1 MKLDK
6 KREEAIRNQNIFSKK
21 TKIYFLIFL
30 VIIAG
35 ISYYFYWSSQQPG
48 QFDDFAKCLTE
59 KGAVMYG
66 AIEWCKYTKEQVAM
80 FGNSFKYINYK
91 DYKEI
96 EGIKLTPTWVVNN
109 ERYERVQSFEKLSAL
124 TGCTI

>member
-6 KREEAIRNQNIFSKK
+6 KRENAIRNQNIFSKK

-30 VIIAG
+30 VIVVG

-59 KGAVMYG
+59 KGAIMYG
-66 AIEWCKYTKEQVAM
+66 AIEWCKYTKEQAAM
-80 FGNSFKYINYK
+80 FGNSFKHINYK
-91 DYKEI
+91 NYKEI
-96 EGIKLTPTWVVNN
+96 EGIKLTPTWVINN